1 MSALAGSLKDR
12 QIGLFLITSIAFLS
26 VPDLAHAISDANAQ
40 FVETIDGPA
49 IAVFMYLG
57 AKHMFTGV
65 DHLLFLLGVIFF
77 LYRLRDVVLYVSIF
91 TLGHSATLL
100 LGVLSNFGVNPQIVD
115 AIIGISVV
123 FKAFDNLNGF
133 KTLFGF
139 QPNIKI
145 AIFVFGLFHGLGLA
159 TKLQE
164 ILTSNNGLWTNLL
177 SFNVGVE
184 IGQIAALSLVI
195 GLLTIWRKTN
205 WFQQT
210 STVMN
215 GGIMCAGFILTT
227 YHLIGYWYT

>member
-1 MSALAGSLKDR
+1 MAGSLKDR
-12 QIGLFLITSIAFLS
+12 KFSLLLIAGIIFLS
-26 VPDLAHAISDANAQ
+26 APALAHAISDANAQ

-49 IAVFMYLG
+49 IIVFMYLG
-57 AKHMFTGV
+57 AKHMFTGA

-100 LGVLSNFGVNPQIVD
+100 LGVLGNFGVNSQIID
-115 AIIGISVV
+115 AIIGISVIY
-123 FKAFDNLNGF
+123 KAFDNLNGF
-133 KTLFGF
+133 RTLFGF

-195 GLLTIWRKTN
+195 GLLTIWRKTD
-205 WFQQT
+205 WFQRT
-210 STVMN
+210 STIVN
-215 GGIMCAGFILTT
+215 GAIMCAGFVLTT
-227 YHLIGYWYT
+227 YHLIGYWNT

>member
-1 MSALAGSLKDR
+1 MSAVTAPVKSGGIVLL
-12 QIGLFLITSIAFLS
+12 LITGLLFVGLPAFT
-26 VPDLAHAISDANAQ
+26 HAISDANAQ

-49 IAVFMYLG
+49 IAVFTYLG
-57 AKHMFTGV
+57 AKHMFTGI

-91 TLGHSATLL
+91 TLGHSITLL
-100 LGVLSNFGVNPQIVD
+100 AGVIGDFGVNSYIVD

-123 FKAFDNLNGF
+123 FKAFDNIDGF
-133 KTLFGF
+133 KSLFGF

-164 ILTSNNGLWTNLL
+164 ILHSDNGLWTNLL
-177 SFNVGVE
+177 SFNIGVE

-195 GLLTIWRKTN
+195 GVLTIWRKTP
-205 WFQQT
+205 WFEKT
-210 STVMN
+210 SAIVN
-215 GGIMCAGFILTT
+215 GSIMCAGFILTS
-227 YHLIGYWYT
+227 YHLTGYLNT